1 MRWILLP
8 VFAALAPICLAEAP
22 EIPGCGRDSAVAC
35 FVDHAQDRL
44 RSCWKSSN
52 LPSGAAGTDS
62 LSGRPKKDDR
72 QRQDCVA
79 ASHRE
84 IDPLYREALN
94 AARNQRGTTR
104 AVMDYYEDWNRVLDG
119 RAASGAAAAGDS
131 GRSDMERLNVKA
143 EHLRQGR

>member
-1 MRWILLP
+1 MRWIPLL
-8 VFAALAPICLAEAP
+8 VFATLAPICLAEAA
-22 EIPGCGRDSAVAC
+22 ETQDCGHDDAVTC

-44 RSCWKSSN
+44 RSCSRSSS
-52 LPSGAAGTDS
+52 LSSDAVGTDG
-62 LSGRPKKDDR
+62 LQGRPRGGDK

-104 AVMDYYEDWNRVLDG
+104 AVMDYYDDWNRVLDG
-119 RAASGAAAAGDS
+119 RAASGAAAADDS